1 MGGYDYSSAL
11 WAAREEMAELV
22 RQREALAVRILQLE
36 KTIQGLTALSAQN
49 DAGLPGRSYR
59 IELAEAILIALRN
72 AGQPMSP
79 VGVRDMLVAMGVN
92 FGRFVNPM
100 SAVHNA
106 LQRLRK
112 RRLVVCWEGNLWS
125 VAT

>member
-59 IELAEAILIALRN
+59 IELTEAILIALRN

>member
-1 MGGYDYSSAL
+1 
-11 WAAREEMAELV
+11 MAELV